1 MSLMGTMGGR
11 QRERCCMWQPSSL
24 APVQA
29 TDPTQPVKDVTVT
42 AVAPSLASASA
53 STETPVFVEVL
64 AAVGIPVSAEAGPL
78 GVGRSGEAG
87 WREATG
93 KKKRKKKGG
102 KKPQEAVV
110 LADLKFELSA
120 ISI

>member
-42 AVAPSLASASA
+42 AVAPSLAEASA

-64 AAVGIPVSAEAGPL
+64 AAVWIPVSADAGPS

-93 KKKRKKKGG
+93 KKRKKKGG

-110 LADLKFELSA
+110 LADLKSELSA